1 MEGKVRKGR
10 GYELLALK
18 MEQRVAQG
26 MGCGHLPEAVKAK
39 ENDSFPLE
47 SLHGMQPADLF

>member
-1 MEGKVRKGR
+1 MGGKVRKGR

-18 MEQRVAQG
+18 MEQRVAQAVD
-26 MGCGHLPEAVKAK
+26 CGHLLEAVKGK

-47 SLHGMQPADLF
+47 SHNNNKKLI